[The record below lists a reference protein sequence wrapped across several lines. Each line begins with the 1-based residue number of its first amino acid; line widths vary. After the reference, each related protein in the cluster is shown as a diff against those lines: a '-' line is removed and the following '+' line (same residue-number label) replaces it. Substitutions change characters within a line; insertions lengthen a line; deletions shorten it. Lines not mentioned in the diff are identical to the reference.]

1 MTRTASFEKTYDR
14 PLQIVVPATVHLE
27 GQLVKNHLQYYR
39 EERYAHCKAY
49 KAGPISIVRRGDVV
63 VTPINSSCRAVF
75 TYVEWRLIV
84 NLRVNLVNR
93 KVVYLADISRVN
105 LG

>member
-27 GQLVKNHLQYYR
+27 GQLVKIYLQHYR
-39 EERYAHCKAY
+39 GEHYAHCKAY

-75 TYVEWRLIV
+75 TYVKWHPIVNPCVNPANLIV
-84 NLRVNLVNR
+84 I
-93 KVVYLADISRVN
+93 YLADISRVN